1 MAVDA
6 EEAGMD
12 AFMDKPFKLEELT
25 AVYTKLLERNHRNQ
39 RDIPTHQSTG
49 TPGVDTDPSSLGT
62 AARGPRS
69 IRKVT
74 PNAKIFVDANEL
86 MVGDTSPLEQV
97 GTFPI
102 AAVAV
107 LDWKH
112 AKTAQQSTS
121 EHFQTSTGTGDV
133 SGNDMVSGIM
143 SNNAKVHA
151 AN

>member
-39 RDIPTHQSTG
+39 RNHSTRQPTVL
-49 TPGVDTDPSSLGT
+49 PGVDTDTPSGLGVV
-62 AARGPRS
+62 ARGPRS

-74 PNAKIFVDANEL
+74 PNAKIFVDASEL
-86 MVGDTSPLEQV
+86 DDVVASQVVGDSTFLEQN
-97 GTFPI
+97 GTAPT

-107 LDWKH
+107 LE
-112 AKTAQQSTS
+112 S
-121 EHFQTSTGTGDV
+121 EWIGKVENGTVNGI
-133 SGNDMVSGIM
+133 GMVNEVM